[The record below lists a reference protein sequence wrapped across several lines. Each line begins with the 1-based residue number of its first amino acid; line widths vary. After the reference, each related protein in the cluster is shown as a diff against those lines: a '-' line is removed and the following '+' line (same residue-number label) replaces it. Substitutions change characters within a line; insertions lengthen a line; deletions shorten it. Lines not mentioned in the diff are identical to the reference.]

1 MRTRFQAIL
10 FFLSVFLLPIS
21 AKAQGFGQPLNADQR
36 LGSTPNNVTAMERE
50 WLVAGRVKT
59 VKGLPVRGAGVTI
72 STLTSTATRILASD
86 VDGEFQYQFSMIA
99 EESNRFSV
107 ILTVK
112 KKGLQTAHAYFNF
125 GNSDKSF
132 WIPITMHEVQEE
144 DPEQLSQADLIS
156 GLAPK
161 LRQLGPAD
169 GLAPKSAKD
178 YNRGAVAFLD
188 QHDFTRA
195 IPLLAKVVDNN
206 PSCVACQTTLGL
218 AELNWS
224 AWDNAR
230 NAFAKGVNATL
241 KDRSTGRPEPLVAYG
256 TWLNWEN
263 DAEGAAP
270 YLLEAIKLSPQNALA
285 LQEFGRA
292 LIATQQFDAARDYL
306 KKAIAAGAGPEGQLL
321 YIKSCLGSGHVDEA
335 AAEMTRYLAGR
346 DVKKMPLRVREV
358 WGSLKDRE
366 KLDATYGKSKP
377 QKGRVQLDFLQSPP
391 SDLIQG
397 LEPAK
402 DQEQLPSILDATGRK
417 ILEMTQNFPNT
428 ISVEAIHQEKLSNK
442 GKLRGS
448 QDQTFRYL
456 CILPNRAWGPAFKE
470 YRADSLGSETQPKG
484 MNDGFM
490 LTRGFTS
497 AALTFHPAYRSE
509 STFRYLGRQK
519 TNGQDTFV
527 VAFSQI
533 PGKAHLVGNFQSGQT
548 SLTTFTQGLAWID
561 TSTYRIIRLHTELL
575 RPLPELRLE
584 KEALN
589 IDFNEVHFKKS
600 PQALWLPGQV
610 TVTINWDGKMLRNTH
625 AYSDFK
631 IFNVNS
637 SEKIGAP
644 KAAAASPKGAH
655 EPAATP

>member
-1 MRTRFQAIL
+1 
-10 FFLSVFLLPIS
+10 
-21 AKAQGFGQPLNADQR
+21 
-36 LGSTPNNVTAMERE
+36 
-50 WLVAGRVKT
+50 
-59 VKGLPVRGAGVTI
+59 
-72 STLTSTATRILASD
+72 
-86 VDGEFQYQFSMIA
+86 
-99 EESNRFSV
+99 V

-112 KKGLQTAHAYFNF
+112 KKGFQTSHSYVNF
-125 GNSDKSF
+125 GHAAASF

-161 LRQLGPAD
+161 LRQLGPQD
-169 GLAPKSAKD
+169 GLAAKSAKD
-178 YNRGAVAFLD
+178 YTRGVAAFLD
-188 QHDFTRA
+188 QHDFVRA
-195 IPLLAKVVDNN
+195 VPLLEKVQADN
-206 PSCVACQTTLGL
+206 PTCIACRTMLGL
-218 AELNWS
+218 ADLNWS

-230 NAFAKGVNATL
+230 DAFAKGVNATL
-241 KDRSTGRPEPLVAYG
+241 KDRSNGRPEPLVAYG

-263 DAEGAAP
+263 DAEGAEP
-270 YLLEAIKLSPQNALA
+270 YLQEAIKLSAQDPLA
-285 LQEFGRA
+285 LQEFGRS
-292 LIATQQFDAARDYL
+292 LMVTQQFDAARDYL

-321 YIKSCLGSGHVDEA
+321 YIKSCLGSGHTDEA
-335 AAEMTRYLAGR
+335 ATEMTRYLAGR

-377 QKGRVQLDFLQSPP
+377 QRGHAQLDFLQSPP
-391 SDLIQG
+391 ADLIKG

-402 DQEQLPSILDATGRK
+402 DQEQLPSILDATGKK

-428 ISVEAIHQEKLSNK
+428 ISEEAIHQEKLSNK

-456 CILPNRAWGPAFKE
+456 CMLPTRAWGPAFKE
-470 YRADSLGSETQPKG
+470 FRADSLGGETQPKG

-490 LTRGFTS
+490 LTKGFTS
-497 AALTFHPAYRSE
+497 AALMFHPTYRSE

-519 TNGQDTFV
+519 INGQDTLV

-561 TSTYRIIRLHTELL
+561 PSTFRIIRLHTELL

-600 PQALWLPGQV
+600 TQALWLPGQV
-610 TVTINWDGKMLRNTH
+610 TVTINWDGKTLRNTH

-644 KAAAASPKGAH
+644 KAAAASPNGAH